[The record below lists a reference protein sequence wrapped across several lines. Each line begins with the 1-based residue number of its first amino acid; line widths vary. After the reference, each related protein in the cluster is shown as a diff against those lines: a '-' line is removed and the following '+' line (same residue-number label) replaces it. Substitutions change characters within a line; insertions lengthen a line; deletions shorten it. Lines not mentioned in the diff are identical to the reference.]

1 MLKNITVK
9 ELKSILNPS
18 INIID
23 LRSFEKYN
31 TSHIEFSKNIPYLEM
46 LKNPSKYL
54 NKKNMYYLYCQYGKT
69 SLRLSLLLNKQ
80 GFNTI
85 NMLGGYQ
92 EWLISM

>member
-23 LRSFEKYN
+23 LRSLEKYN
-31 TSHIEFSKNIPYLEM
+31 TSHIEFSKNIPYLEI

-54 NKKNMYYLYCQYGKT
+54 NKNTIYYGKT

-80 GFNTI
+80 GFNVI
-85 NMLGGYQ
+85 NVLGGYQ

>member
-9 ELKSILNPS
+9 ELKSILSPS

-31 TSHIEFSKNIPYLEM
+31 TSHIKFSKNISYLEI

-54 NKKNMYYLYCQYGKT
+54 NKNAIYYLYCQYGKT

-85 NMLGGYQ
+85 NVLGGYQ